1 MQDLFERSLGCCF
14 TGHRPDALPD
24 HGNEKKPAMLVL
36 RAFLGSAIQE
46 AIRDGITEFY
56 AGGAL
61 GFDMIAAETVLRLRE
76 SDPRISLHLALPG
89 HDQTNGWNTEQIAR
103 YNAIL
108 DKAASLWYASER
120 CSPGSMQRR
129 NRFLVDHTCR
139 CIAYLRRMRGGTF
152 YTVNYALDQEIKVL
166 NLAEHI

>member
-1 MQDLFERSLGCCF
+1 MQDLFDRSLGCCF

-36 RAFLGSAIQE
+36 RAFLDIAIQE
-46 AIRDGITEFY
+46 AICDGITEFY

-61 GFDMIAAETVLRLRE
+61 GFDMIAAETVLCLRE
-76 SDPRISLHLALPG
+76 SDPRISLRLALPG
-89 HDQTNGWNTEQIAR
+89 YDQTSGWNTEQIAR

-108 DKAASLWYASER
+108 NKAASLWYASER

-166 NLAEHI
+166 NLAEHM